1 MDTLHVSGRRDVRE
15 SYGPPQEA
23 NLERVGRLKPETKV
37 NMAIEMTEAMA
48 RVCSD
53 GIKARNPSMTE
64 EELMK
69 ELRERLE
76 WAKQWQHREGHVK

>member
-1 MDTLHVSGRRDVRE
+1 VGTLHVSGRRVVRE
-15 SYGPPQEA
+15 GYGPLQEA
-23 NLERVGRLKPETKV
+23 DLERVGCLKPEAKV

-48 RVCSD
+48 RVCLD
-53 GIKARNPSMTE
+53 GIKGRNPSMAE

-69 ELRERLE
+69 GLRERLE

>member
-1 MDTLHVSGRRDVRE
+1 VRE
-15 SYGPPQEA
+15 GYGPLQEA
-23 NLERVGRLKPETKV
+23 DLERVGCLKPEAKV

-48 RVCSD
+48 RVCLD
-53 GIKARNPSMTE
+53 GIKGRNPSMAE

-69 ELRERLE
+69 GLRERLE

>member
-1 MDTLHVSGRRDVRE
+1 VGTLHVSGRRDVRE

>member
-1 MDTLHVSGRRDVRE
+1 
-15 SYGPPQEA
+15 
-23 NLERVGRLKPETKV
+23 
-37 NMAIEMTEAMA
+37 MAIEMTEAMA
-48 RVCSD
+48 RVCLD
-53 GIKARNPSMTE
+53 GIKGRNPSMAE